1 MGFHPY
7 TFAVFGAMADK
18 DIQGI
23 IAQLKDR
30 IDHWCLTDLPLPRA
44 ASAESLA
51 QHLRAAGFKES
62 AEPGV
67 ERTLTCFSTPEQAFN
82 DAKNRAGEND
92 RMVVFG
98 SFMTVAGVMAARSSG

>member
-1 MGFHPY
+1 
-7 TFAVFGAMADK
+7 
-18 DIQGI
+18 
-23 IAQLKDR
+23 
-30 IDHWCLTDLPLPRA
+30 
-44 ASAESLA
+44 LA